1 MIARTTA
8 VCVLCSAMAW
18 STHAAEPAWQPML
31 GDLPKT
37 EKAGFGGLCG
47 LCVDHATGA
56 VIVNISDRGFYRS
69 TDGAK
74 TFHRVSDTQ
83 PKGRTEEPGC
93 LLLDPTGK
101 TKTLVSA
108 LVYGAPISTST
119 DGGTTWKAMH
129 GKSSHVDWCAVD
141 WTDPDR
147 KFVLALKHEAG
158 GLLILSRDGGASFTD
173 VGKGYGTGWVFDA
186 KTAVVAEAKS
196 KDRPK
201 PNLVRTTDAGQT
213 WSPCG
218 AYSPVGTGSAQ
229 ALPKWHDGTLYWLVD
244 GGLIATTDAG
254 ESWKKV
260 SDIKDGRYGSIFGK
274 DAKQLFILTAAGVI
288 ESADAGSTW
297 AKPIAAPKELKGVVG
312 LTWLDYDPTSDAL
325 YLMKMGSDLF
335 KLTRGK

>member
-1 MIARTTA
+1 
-8 VCVLCSAMAW
+8 MAW